1 MKTRNRATTAA
12 TLALTM
18 MLTGCGLSGCGGGGS
33 SNDPA
38 APASP
43 SGTTASTPQAAAFPT
58 AEALT
63 QQAYNRIRDLQ
74 KAVGLNF
81 IPIVPQDIHPALTLA
96 TKNHLNY
103 MFTNKA
109 FTAAEDMSL
118 PGATGPTAGKQAQA
132 AGYPGGIDGGEFA
145 PLPPGVT
152 GDQWIDAILST
163 GTGASTI
170 LPNGEYGFA
179 FAPWPNASAPTA
191 MGGMAMAAWY
201 PNTLA
206 GATGSNTELF
216 LYPYNG
222 QTNVP
227 PTNLVPDY
235 PGSTANFFAGNTA
248 GSHGTPITFMVGG
261 NYFVQIQSAVL
272 KDAQGNVVPTTS
284 YGATIDP
291 RTLEPNGATAPG
303 WEGGAGLVMPNAPL
317 KPNTTYTLTYD
328 VFYGPIQVPAGQ
340 IRVVP
345 EVRGTLTFTTG
356 SQQPFNPNK
365 LF

>member
-1 MKTRNRATTAA
+1 
-12 TLALTM
+12 
-18 MLTGCGLSGCGGGGS
+18 
-33 SNDPA
+33 
-38 APASP
+38 
-43 SGTTASTPQAAAFPT
+43 
-58 AEALT
+58 
-63 QQAYNRIRDLQ
+63 
-74 KAVGLNF
+74 
-81 IPIVPQDIHPALTLA
+81 
-96 TKNHLNY
+96 

-109 FTAAEDMSL
+109 FTASEDMSL
-118 PGATGPTAGKQAQA
+118 SGSTGPTAGKQAAA
-132 AGYPGGIDGGEFA
+132 AGYQGGIDGGEYA
-145 PLPPGVT
+145 PLPPSVT

-163 GTGASTI
+163 GTGAKFL

-191 MGGMAMAAWY
+191 MGGMAMAGWY

-206 GATGSNTELF
+206 GATNSKTELY

-235 PGSTANFFAGNTA
+235 PGSFNNFFAGDTA
-248 GSHGTPITFMVGG
+248 GSHGTPITFIVGG
-261 NYFVQIQSAVL
+261 NYFVQFQSAVL
-272 KDAQGNVVPTTS
+272 KDAQGNVIPTTT
-284 YGATIDP
+284 YGATTDP
-291 RTLEPNGATAPG
+291 HTGAPNGATAPG
-303 WEGGAGLVMPNAPL
+303 WEAYAGLVMPTAPL
-317 KPNTTYTLTYD
+317 QPNTTYTLTYD
-328 VFYGPIQVPAGQ
+328 VFYGPSQVAPGQ